1 MILSIYIV
9 LFLNSRR
16 VDLYSNRVLDSLLTL
31 RVSLVF
37 FFSIVTFVSLIYLAN
52 PVLVN
57 NDVKL
62 KYVDRVHDLSIQC
75 LKHYE

>member
-1 MILSIYIV
+1 VAMILSIYIV

-62 KYVDRVHDLSIQC
+62 KYVDRVHD
-75 LKHYE
+75 

>member
-1 MILSIYIV
+1 MAMILSIYIV

-62 KYVDRVHDLSIQC
+62 KYVDRVHD
-75 LKHYE
+75 